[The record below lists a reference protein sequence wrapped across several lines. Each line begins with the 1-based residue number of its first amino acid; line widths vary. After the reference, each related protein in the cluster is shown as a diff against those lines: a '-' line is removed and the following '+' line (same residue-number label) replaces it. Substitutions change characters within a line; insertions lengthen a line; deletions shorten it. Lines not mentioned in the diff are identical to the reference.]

1 MYFPQPLLL
10 ICILLILTERVHSQS
25 AKGPGISSC
34 TFADFREHDCKWPPL
49 NVSEIPP
56 ECTSLNYLV
65 AIIDENYCIGPA
77 ESGADYVYWSIFV
90 VFLDALENCWKHLTL
105 DLYNTPRIF
114 NFPSAVL
121 NRSIISITI
130 LDVLLKSGKDVY
142 LYYGWSDALDWCKM
156 LKNAST
162 NSLIEMKSIK
172 GFFKDHQGITG
183 LILTG
188 LSYDDPDPE
197 CPKFT
202 ENFKIYLDVM
212 KKTFPNL
219 AIGLDLFGF
228 YLIDQFNDPKRAWL
242 DFKVLDVSID
252 FYAVTME
259 SFSPCNADFKTGTTI
274 ICGNTTNHTLDIL
287 ADVLQKTCIPKAK
300 TYFKFKTHPEAPDDV
315 HTFCDMTNEK
325 LCELPSNA
333 TSDWCSDTIAT

>member
-1 MYFPQPLLL
+1 VKCDNLVK
-10 ICILLILTERVHSQS
+10 ILNL
-25 AKGPGISSC
+25 
-34 TFADFREHDCKWPPL
+34 
-49 NVSEIPP
+49 
-56 ECTSLNYLV
+56 
-65 AIIDENYCIGPA
+65 
-77 ESGADYVYWSIFV
+77 
-90 VFLDALENCWKHLTL
+90 
-105 DLYNTPRIF
+105 
-114 NFPSAVL
+114 
-121 NRSIISITI
+121 IISNNCFVIYIAI

-333 TSDWCSDTIAT
+333 TSDWCSDTIATYNEKGKFTKEHGAGFMTRYINFEDNNNTCQCEKSFFAFYALLDGFNGITSKPCELFDNRN